1 MSGIADNVL
10 DILGNTPL
18 VRLNRVSAHVTAT
31 VVAKLES
38 RNPAGSVKDRIGL
51 SMITEAE
58 KAGVIGPGSVIIE
71 ATSGNTGIALAW
83 VCAVKGYRLIIVMQE
98 TMSRERRTLLRAFGA
113 EVILT
118 AGHEGMAGAIR
129 KAEQLAAETQQAWMP
144 RQFEN
149 PANPLIHRQTTAEEI
164 WRDTEG
170 KIDIFV
176 AGVGTGGTV
185 TGVGEVLKCRK
196 PSVRVVA
203 VEPAE
208 SPVLSGGDC
217 GPHMIQGIGAGFTP
231 PVFSRSV
238 VDEVI
243 PVTSQD
249 AIQMAR
255 RIAREEGLL
264 VGISSGAAVC
274 AAVRVAER
282 PENAG
287 KLIVTILPSTGE
299 RYLSTVLFSHLTEEG
314 LKRNQ
319 GQNQAKAPAGVQ

>member
-1 MSGIADNVL
+1 MTGIADDVL
-10 DILGNTPL
+10 DLLGNTPL
-18 VRLNRVSAHVTAT
+18 VRLNRVSAHAAAT

-38 RNPAGSVKDRIGL
+38 HNPAGSVKDRIGL
-51 SMITEAE
+51 SMVTEAE

-71 ATSGNTGIALAW
+71 ATSGNTGIGLAW

-113 EVILT
+113 EVVLT
-118 AGHEGMAGAIR
+118 PGHHGMEGAIR
-129 KAEQLAAETQQAWMP
+129 KAEQLAAEIPNAWMP

-164 WRDTEG
+164 WRDTDG
-170 KIDIFV
+170 KVDIFV

-185 TGVGEVLKCRK
+185 TGVGEVLKSRK

-208 SPVLSGGDC
+208 SPVLSGGQC

-231 PVFSRSV
+231 AVFCCSV
-238 VDEVI
+238 VDEVV
-243 PVTSQD
+243 PVSSQD
-249 AIQMAR
+249 AIEMAR
-255 RIAREEGLL
+255 RLIREEGLL
-264 VGISSGAAVC
+264 VGISSGAAVS
-274 AAVRVAER
+274 AALRIAER

-287 KLIVTILPSTGE
+287 KMIVIILPDTGE
-299 RYLSTVLFSHLTEEG
+299 RYLSTVLVSHLSEEG
-314 LKRNQ
+314 LRRTQ
-319 GQNQAKAPAGVQ
+319 GQDQAEANFVS